1 MVEPIF
7 FIFTGILTGIC
18 AGLFGLGGGLII
30 VPVVTY
36 SLISFSN
43 IALDQAILNG
53 ISTSLASM
61 VITGAMASYAHKK
74 NKNIDYQIIHKFI
87 AGIILGALLI
97 GFIINFF
104 PGKVLKNFFIIYTFF
119 IAYRFYSYKANIID
133 IKQSDYNIFS
143 IPNNFTSN
151 LIGFIFSII
160 SGLVGIGG
168 ATLFVPYLIKKNIPT
183 KLAIGTSSALGFL
196 IGLVASISIF
206 ISSLY
211 FDPLN
216 NSMFGFIY
224 LPAIFFL
231 TLPSLIFVQ
240 LSANWLLKISD
251 GNVRRLFSSMLL
263 IIGLFMLLN

>member
-1 MVEPIF
+1 LIELII
-7 FIFTGILTGIC
+7 FIFTGILTGMA

-43 IALDQAILNG
+43 TPLDSAILSG

-61 VITGAMASYAHKK
+61 VLTGAMATYAHTK
-74 NKNIDYQIIHKFI
+74 NKNIDYKIIHRFVI
-87 AGIILGALLI
+87 GIIFGSLLI
-97 GFIINFF
+97 GYIINIF
-104 PGKVLKNFFIIYTFF
+104 PGQMLKNFFIVYTFF
-119 IAYRFYSYKANIID
+119 IAYKIQTHKKKFISNPIIH
-133 IKQSDYNIFS
+133 
-143 IPNNFTSN
+143 NNLMSN
-151 LIGFIFSII
+151 FVGFIFAII

-168 ATLFVPYLIKKNIPT
+168 ATLFVPFLIRNNIPA

-211 FDPLN
+211 VDPIN

-224 LPAIFFL
+224 LPAILFL

-240 LSANWLLKISD
+240 LSANWLLNISD
-251 GNVRRLFSSMLL
+251 ANVKKLFSSMLL
-263 IIGLFMLLN
+263 IIGLLMLLN

>member
-1 MVEPIF
+1 MIEPII
-7 FIFTGILTGIC
+7 FIITGVFTGIA

-43 IALDQAILNG
+43 TPLDSAILSG

-61 VITGAMASYAHKK
+61 VLTGAMATYAHTK
-74 NKNIDYQIIHKFI
+74 NKNIDYKIIHRFVI
-87 AGIILGALLI
+87 GIIFGSLLI
-97 GFIINFF
+97 GYIINIF
-104 PGKVLKNFFIIYTFF
+104 PGQMLKNFFIVYTFF
-119 IAYRFYSYKANIID
+119 IAYKIQTHKKKFISNPIIH
-133 IKQSDYNIFS
+133 
-143 IPNNFTSN
+143 NNLMSN
-151 LIGFIFSII
+151 FVGFIFAII

-168 ATLFVPYLIKKNIPT
+168 ATLFVPFLIRNNIPA

-211 FDPLN
+211 VDPIN
-216 NSMFGFIY
+216 NSIFGFIY
-224 LPAIFFL
+224 LPAILFL

-240 LSANWLLKISD
+240 LSANWLLNISD
-251 GNVRRLFSSMLL
+251 ANVKKLFSSMLL
-263 IIGLFMLLN
+263 IIGLLMLLN

>member
-1 MVEPIF
+1 MIEVFI
-7 FIFTGILTGIC
+7 FIFTGILTGIA

-43 IALDQAILNG
+43 TPPDQAILTG

-61 VITGAMASYAHKK
+61 VITGAMATYAHTK
-74 NKNIDYQIIHKFI
+74 NKNIDYKIIHRFI
-87 AGIILGALLI
+87 VGILIGALLI
-97 GFIINFF
+97 GYIINIF
-104 PGKVLKNFFIIYTFF
+104 PGQILKNFFIIYTFF
-119 IAYRFYSYKANIID
+119 IAYRIYTHKANINNNLPITN
-133 IKQSDYNIFS
+133 KIF
-143 IPNNFTSN
+143 SN

-168 ATLFVPYLIKKNIPT
+168 ATLFVPFLIEHNIPA

-196 IGLVASISIF
+196 IGLGASISIF

-211 FDPLN
+211 FEPKN
-216 NSMFGFIY
+216 NYMFGFVY
-224 LPAIFFL
+224 LPAILFL

-240 LSANWLLKISD
+240 LSANWLLKIPD
-251 GNVRRLFSSMLL
+251 TNVKKLFSSILL

>member
-1 MVEPIF
+1 MIEPIIF
-7 FIFTGILTGIC
+7 VFTGIFTGIA

-30 VPVVTY
+30 VPVITY
-36 SLISFSN
+36 SLLSFSN
-43 IALDQAILNG
+43 IPLEQAILTG

-61 VITGAMASYAHKK
+61 VLTGAMATYSHTI
-74 NKNIDYQIIHKFI
+74 NKNIDYKIIHKFVI
-87 AGIILGALLI
+87 GIILGALLI
-97 GFIINFF
+97 GYIINIF
-104 PGKVLKNFFIIYTFF
+104 PGQMLKNFFIIYTFL
-119 IAYRFYSYKANIID
+119 IAYTINTPKANFINNLPI
-133 IKQSDYNIFS
+133 QNNIV
-143 IPNNFTSN
+143 SN

-168 ATLFVPYLIKKNIPT
+168 ATLFVPFLIRNNIPA

-211 FDPLN
+211 FVPIN

-224 LPAIFFL
+224 LPAILFL
-231 TLPSLIFVQ
+231 TLPSLIFVR

-251 GNVRRLFSSMLL
+251 TNVKKLFSSMLL
-263 IIGLFMLLN
+263 IIGLLMLLN